1 MKKTLAGLLLMAMF
15 AMPSAAI
22 AMAQPISSLTFP
34 FAKSELVLENP
45 FMGNLVWANDESARE
60 QPFSLVYADLT
71 WREFEPK
78 QGEYDFAA
86 FEESNHFAH
95 WKSLGKRVVFRFVM
109 DVPGKKAHRDLPDW
123 LYEATGD
130 GESYATAYGK
140 GYSPRYEN
148 PLLIEAHRQVIAALG
163 KRYGQDPTIAFVELG
178 SLGHWG
184 EWHTHSKLA
193 DFPKTEVSEQYVT
206 PYLEYFSAEKLLMRR
221 PFQIASREGMGL
233 YNDATGAL
241 SATERWLGWIQAGG
255 TYDGNGEENA
265 LAAMSEAWKTA
276 PIGGELTTGTKRETL
291 LTDEFEQLLALLKS
305 SHTSW
310 IGPGSFANMPANSPY
325 QEQLDEI
332 ARTIGYRLRAERLTV
347 STDEKGAVEAR
358 LIFTNDGIA
367 PFYFDW
373 PCVIRLVQK
382 DGSERRMTLGLRLM
396 DVLPGAH
403 VETAAT
409 LDTEGLQAGEYRLDL
424 AILDPETNLPG
435 VALAMDAPEN
445 EGWYTLAWLEIGN
458 K

>member
-15 AMPSAAI
+15 VMPSAAI

-45 FMGNLVWANDESARE
+45 FMGNLVWANDDSARE

-140 GYSPRYEN
+140 GYSPCYEN
-148 PLLIEAHRQVIAALG
+148 PLLIAAHRQVIAALG

-276 PIGGELTTGTKRETL
+276 PIGG
-291 LTDEFEQLLALLKS
+291 
-305 SHTSW
+305 
-310 IGPGSFANMPANSPY
+310 
-325 QEQLDEI
+325 
-332 ARTIGYRLRAERLTV
+332 
-347 STDEKGAVEAR
+347 
-358 LIFTNDGIA
+358 
-367 PFYFDW
+367 
-373 PCVIRLVQK
+373 
-382 DGSERRMTLGLRLM
+382 
-396 DVLPGAH
+396 
-403 VETAAT
+403 
-409 LDTEGLQAGEYRLDL
+409 
-424 AILDPETNLPG
+424 
-435 VALAMDAPEN
+435 
-445 EGWYTLAWLEIGN
+445 
-458 K
+458 